1 MELARRQMIATGQWT
16 EAQSMGRRW
25 AIGCVA
31 LEITQRCNL
40 DCTLCYLSESAE
52 AVKDVPL
59 PELFRRIDAIFAT
72 YGPNTDIQITGG
84 DPTLRR
90 RDELVAI
97 VRRIS
102 GRGMRP
108 ALFTNG
114 IRATRA
120 LLAELAEAGLVDVAF
135 HVDMTQQRKGYAS
148 EVELNALRQEYI
160 ERARGLRLAVIFN
173 TTVFAGNFGEIEEIV
188 AFLVANSDVVTFAS
202 FQLQADTG
210 RGVDR
215 ERSPAIT
222 ADSVAAAICRG
233 AKTPLSFGFPAA
245 GHHRCNQ
252 YAMALIC
259 NGRAHDFYD
268 DREFV
273 IRVLHATAHL
283 AFDRRSRRSVLV
295 MIAAWVV
302 RHPGFIFPGLKW
314 VGRKIWRLRRDLI
327 FARGRLTKLSFLIH
341 DFMGACQLAK
351 ERVDACA
358 FIVATAEGPLSMC
371 LHNAKR
377 DSLVLKPIRTATAD
391 GEQFWNPITGLLQ
404 SDPRP
409 SRPSPLPLRRRKG
422 RDRLAGNSGSL

>member
-1 MELARRQMIATGQWT
+1 MIETGQWT
-16 EAQSMGRRW
+16 GAQSMGRRW

-97 VRRIS
+97 VRRIRS
-102 GRGMRP
+102 RGMRP

-114 IRATRA
+114 IRASRD

-148 EVELNALRQEYI
+148 EVELNALRRNYI
-160 ERARGLRLAVIFN
+160 ERARGLKLALIFN
-173 TTVFAGNFGEIEEIV
+173 TTVFAGNFSEIQEIAAFFV
-188 AFLVANSDVVTFAS
+188 AHSDVVTFAS

-215 ERSPAIT
+215 QRAVTISSDT
-222 ADSVAAAICRG
+222 VADAICRG
-233 AKTPLSFGFPAA
+233 AGAFLSFGFPSA
-245 GHHRCNQ
+245 GHHRCNR

-259 NGRAHDFYD
+259 NGRAYDFYD
-268 DREFV
+268 DWEFV
-273 IRVLHATAHL
+273 TRVFHATAHL
-283 AFDRRSRRSVLV
+283 AFDRQNRRRVLATV
-295 MIAAWVV
+295 AGWVV
-302 RHPGFIFPGLKW
+302 RHPGIILPGLKW
-314 VGRKIWRLRRDLI
+314 LGRKIWRMRRDLI
-327 FARGRLTKLSFLIH
+327 AAHGKVTKLSFFIH
-341 DFMGACQLAK
+341 DFMGACQL
-351 ERVDACA
+351 ERERIDACV
-358 FIVATAEGPLSMC
+358 FMVATAEGPLSMC

-377 DSLVLKPIRTATAD
+377 DSVILKPVRTVTVD
-391 GEQFWNPITGLLQ
+391 GERFWNPVTGVMQ
-404 SDPRP
+404 RDPRP
-409 SRPSPLPLRRRKG
+409 SLPPALPARRRKG
-422 RDRLAGNSGSL
+422 RDRLISTPNIESEP

>member
-1 MELARRQMIATGQWT
+1 MSSPYLTREEIDRYQPCAAASGGLTPMELARRQMIATGQWT

-108 ALFTNG
+108 ALFTNC

-135 HVDMTQQRKGYAS
+135 HVDMTQRRKGYAS

-160 ERARGLRLAVIFN
+160 ERVRGLRLAVIFN
-173 TTVFAGNFGEIEEIV
+173 TTVFAGNF
-188 AFLVANSDVVTFAS
+188 
-202 FQLQADTG
+202 
-210 RGVDR
+210 
-215 ERSPAIT
+215 
-222 ADSVAAAICRG
+222 
-233 AKTPLSFGFPAA
+233 
-245 GHHRCNQ
+245 
-252 YAMALIC
+252 
-259 NGRAHDFYD
+259 
-268 DREFV
+268 
-273 IRVLHATAHL
+273 
-283 AFDRRSRRSVLV
+283 
-295 MIAAWVV
+295 
-302 RHPGFIFPGLKW
+302 
-314 VGRKIWRLRRDLI
+314 
-327 FARGRLTKLSFLIH
+327 
-341 DFMGACQLAK
+341 
-351 ERVDACA
+351 
-358 FIVATAEGPLSMC
+358 
-371 LHNAKR
+371 
-377 DSLVLKPIRTATAD
+377 
-391 GEQFWNPITGLLQ
+391 
-404 SDPRP
+404 
-409 SRPSPLPLRRRKG
+409 
-422 RDRLAGNSGSL
+422 